1 VIKPLRE
8 LLAELRNLED
18 NPAAG
23 PILRSVTGKPLN
35 LDMLANC
42 TTVPALLNPENYS
55 TPDAKQ
61 LSWRGYYAFRRGIAT
76 LTSSVSRDPMA
87 AKGPLRHTSVS
98 TTLNHYIKDVPQVI
112 QNAMSLVEELFKPVA
127 PEEVQQ

>member
-1 VIKPLRE
+1 VIEPLRE

-42 TTVPALLNPENYS
+42 TIVPALLNPENYS
-55 TPDAKQ
+55 PDAKQ
-61 LSWRGYYAFRRGIAT
+61 LSWRGMLFG
-76 LTSSVSRDPMA
+76 
-87 AKGPLRHTSVS
+87 GGLR
-98 TTLNHYIKDVPQVI
+98 L
-112 QNAMSLVEELFKPVA
+112 
-127 PEEVQQ
+127 